1 MKRFLCLLISAVLIL
16 SLGFTADA
24 KNFQTFG
31 EWTVVFSPGD
41 ELAFTIDSSNVTYNS
56 VTIPKKLDGVKVNA
70 LGPDALM
77 NNTIITEVFIGD
89 NIKSIGYYCFIDC
102 TALERV
108 ILSSSVESIGL
119 GAFTGTASLRSIN
132 LEDTSIDHVDKYLF
146 SASGLEE
153 LALPDTCVALYENA
167 FSGSKIKKLMVPDSV
182 TEIADNA
189 FDGCDDIVI
198 YATKE
203 SYAIEYAVAKG
214 IDYVITNPD
223 YYEVEILLGDA
234 DGDNDVSILDA
245 TRIQRWLA
253 SYNDGNEEQV
263 LLCGDTD
270 RDGDVSILDATL
282 IQRWLAQFTV
292 PTPIGEVI
300 TIQVPVTE

>member
-1 MKRFLCLLISAVLIL
+1 MKRIICIFVSAVLIL
-16 SLGFTADA
+16 GFALSVQA
-24 KNFQTFG
+24 KSVQTFG
-31 EWTVVFSPGD
+31 EWTVVFSQGN
-41 ELAFTIDSSNVTYNS
+41 ELAFTIDSCDIDYAS
-56 VTIPKKLDGVKVNA
+56 VTVPAQLSGVKVDA
-70 LGPDALM
+70 LGPNSMM
-77 NNTIITEVFIGD
+77 NNSVITEVIIGD
-89 NIKSIGYYCFIDC
+89 NIKSIGYYCFFNC
-102 TALERV
+102 SSLERV
-108 ILSSSVESIGL
+108 VLSSSVSSIGL
-119 GAFTGTASLRSIN
+119 SAFSQTTSLKSIN

-189 FDGCDDIVI
+189 FYGCDDVVI
-198 YATKE
+198 YASKE
-203 SYAIEYAVAKG
+203 SYAIEYAIAKG
-214 IDYVITNPD
+214 IDYVITDPD